1 MYQVNGTKEWSNPSP
16 AGLVALAVASFCFF
30 ALLSGRVTSGA
41 LPLLGCWLIGGFV
54 VQVVVALIDL
64 KGGNTTG
71 GNTFLFFSAFFMLTG
86 GIEMLIKFN
95 AVTNGISLD
104 TRMDGWAWLVLS
116 ISLIMW
122 TPAFLKTPLVL
133 SLIVFALDLSSLC
146 ISLIDLGV
154 LPKIF
159 SNIPAFGLLIA
170 GILGIY
176 LAAAIIVNTAFGRQ
190 VYPSPGPIIK

>member
-1 MYQVNGTKEWSNPSP
+1 
-16 AGLVALAVASFCFF
+16 
-30 ALLSGRVTSGA
+30 
-41 LPLLGCWLIGGFV
+41 
-54 VQVVVALIDL
+54 
-64 KGGNTTG
+64 
-71 GNTFLFFSAFFMLTG
+71 
-86 GIEMLIKFN
+86 MLIKFN

-133 SLIVFALDLSSLC
+133 SLIILALDLSSLC

-190 VYPSPGPIIK
+190 IYPSPGPIIK